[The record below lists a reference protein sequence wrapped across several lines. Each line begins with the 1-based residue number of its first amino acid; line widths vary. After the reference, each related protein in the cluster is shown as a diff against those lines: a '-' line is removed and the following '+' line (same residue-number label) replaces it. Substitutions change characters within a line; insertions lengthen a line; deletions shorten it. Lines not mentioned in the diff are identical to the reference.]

1 MEQTIKTPKI
11 RRKTISFEGM
21 RIRKPYGSKFVLYLE
36 SLYRQ
41 IVKDERKLV
50 KFFELASLAAY
61 AANNGLAPK
70 RWAEYWWTVC
80 QSINSREEFL
90 AWYRELNVF

>member
-1 MEQTIKTPKI
+1 MKQRE
-11 RRKTISFEGM
+11 RKTISIAGI
-21 RIRKPYGSKFVLYLE
+21 RVRKPYASRFVLNLE

-50 KFFELASLAAY
+50 KFYALAAQAAY
-61 AANNGLAPK
+61 ATNNGLAPK

-90 AWYRELNVF
+90 TWYKGLNVF